1 MEIRF
6 SELIFE
12 MIVHGSM
19 RVDDNFTFIVVHERV
34 DGDFIKLF
42 DSLLFQ
48 Y

>member
-1 MEIRF
+1 MEIRL

-12 MIVHGSM
+12 MIVHE
-19 RVDDNFTFIVVHERV
+19 RVDDDSIIIVVHERV

>member
-1 MEIRF
+1 MEIRPP
-6 SELIFE
+6 ELIFE
-12 MIVHGSM
+12 MIVHE
-19 RVDDNFTFIVVHERV
+19 RVDDDSIIIVVHERV